1 MLSKSLTIYVLK
13 YNFLRLLEGQHLID
27 IYNLFMDSIF
37 LQRTIVYNVRLQ
49 SADSKIHVN
58 RLVYLENTVCEN
70 SL

>member
-1 MLSKSLTIYVLK
+1 MLSKSLTISVLK
-13 YNFLRLLEGQHLID
+13 YIFLRLLEGQHLID
-27 IYNLFMDSIF
+27 IYYLFMDSIF

-70 SL
+70 RL